1 MLVSI
6 HQLKWIKIMF
16 KAFIALVISPVSL
29 QTVYNVSTD
38 VQVLFTNSDSPL
50 LLWSQKTAVSK

>member
-6 HQLKWIKIMF
+6 QQLKWIKIMF

-29 QTVYNVSTD
+29 QTVYNVSPD
-38 VQVLFTNSDSPL
+38 VQVLFTSSDSPL
-50 LLWSQKTAVSK
+50 LLWSQ